1 MFTAKATVNSIFR
14 EHAEEF
20 CNKHNV
26 SDHSKKVI
34 RAIVNCRTV
43 SLGGRIQ
50 KCDNCGDEI
59 ILYNSCRNRHCP
71 QCQFKKKEK
80 WIAERRNDIFP
91 FQYFHVVFTIPES
104 LNPIIFRNKKQ
115 IYKLLFDSS
124 KDALLS
130 ISENKKYFGARIG
143 FFSILHTWGQKLN
156 FHPHIH
162 AVVPGGG
169 YVAGK
174 EKWKRSPENYLVP
187 VKVLSKKFRY
197 VFLNCLK
204 GMIDTGEISLDN
216 TIYEDRTIF
225 RNLLD
230 TLFAKDWIVYVKESF
245 KNSDSVIDYLGKYT
259 HRIAISNYRII
270 SSFEGK
276 VKFLY
281 RDYSDCNKEKILDMP
296 VERFMKNFL
305 NHVVPKRFVRIRYYG
320 ILSNST
326 KRKELKKCREYYSV
340 KESHD
345 HEQILGKKFQN
356 SYDSII
362 CAKCRIGKMIMS
374 DTIPALNIRAGP
386 A

>member
-1 MFTAKATVNSIFR
+1 MFTPKATVNSIFR

-20 CNKHNV
+20 CNKYNV

-34 RAIVNCRTV
+34 RAITNCRTA
-43 SLGGRIQ
+43 SLGGRVQ
-50 KCDNCGDEI
+50 KCDNCGNEI

-80 WIAERRNDIFP
+80 WISERKNDILP

-104 LNPIIFRNKKQ
+104 LNPIVFRNRRQ

-124 KDALLS
+124 KEALLS
-130 ISENKKYFGARIG
+130 VSENKKYFGARIG

-169 YVAGK
+169 YVVGK
-174 EKWKRSPENYLVP
+174 NKWKKSSANYLVP
-187 VKVLSKKFRY
+187 VKVLSKRFRY
-197 VFLNCLK
+197 IFLSCLK
-204 GMIDTGEISLDN
+204 GMRDAGELSLKN
-216 TIYEDRTIF
+216 TIYEDRKVF
-225 RNLLD
+225 ENLLD
-230 TLFAKDWIVYVKESF
+230 TLFSKDWIVYVKESF

-270 SSFEGK
+270 SSSDGQ

-281 RDYSDCNKEKILDMP
+281 RDYSDGNKEKILNMP
-296 VERFMKNFL
+296 VVKFMKSFM

-326 KRKELKKCREYYSV
+326 KRKELKKCREYFSV
-340 KESHD
+340 KAKSLHD
-345 HEQILGKKFQN
+345 NLWYRKSQN
-356 SYDSII
+356 ADCSIV
-362 CAKCRIGKMIMS
+362 CVKCRIGKMILS
-374 DTIPALNIRAGP
+374 ETIPASNIRDGP
-386 A
+386 V